1 MLLEK
6 MNKEQTQQLSL
17 TQGTT
22 YQILQQHF
30 KRITVLQSTSWNRM
44 VTRWIHQLMI
54 PISALHTHKRGSEP
68 KVLTKVKR
76 TCITQQ
82 RQSRMEMMEL

>member
-1 MLLEK
+1 MHLEK

-30 KRITVLQSTSWNRM
+30 KRITVLQSTS
-44 VTRWIHQLMI
+44 
-54 PISALHTHKRGSEP
+54 
-68 KVLTKVKR
+68 
-76 TCITQQ
+76 
-82 RQSRMEMMEL
+82 